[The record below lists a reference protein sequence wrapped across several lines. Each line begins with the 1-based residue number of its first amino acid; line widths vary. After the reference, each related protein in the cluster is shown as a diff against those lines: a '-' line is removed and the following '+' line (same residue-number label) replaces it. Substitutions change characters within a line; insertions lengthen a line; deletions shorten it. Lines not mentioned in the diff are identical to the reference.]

1 MNSITGKI
9 ASGEGSIGKLVN
21 DETTVDNLNETLDSI
36 DSGVKTIQ
44 NSMGRFERFRLDVN
58 LRGEALAQTS
68 DGRFSFGA
76 DLWTTKNRFFRLEG
90 VDTPYGRTKI
100 STELV
105 QTTFPDGTTETR
117 EETTIRTDD
126 KLAINAQIGYRIYP
140 RTLVRAG
147 LFESSGGF
155 AIDHAILVGKRPLR
169 LTFEAYDF
177 NRRVADNAHL
187 RLEGRYFINSN
198 IFFNAGWD
206 DPLFSQNSSLFFGG
220 GIMWSDEDLKYSLGL
235 AGSALR

>member
-1 MNSITGKI
+1 MAESQMAVFDLETG
-9 ASGEGSIGKLVN
+9 
-21 DETTVDNLNETLDSI
+21 NLELTGLP
-36 DSGVKTIQ
+36 
-44 NSMGRFERFRLDVN
+44 RL
-58 LRGEALAQTS
+58 
-68 DGRFSFGA
+68 
-76 DLWTTKNRFFRLEG
+76 
-90 VDTPYGRTKI
+90 
-100 STELV
+100 
-105 QTTFPDGTTETR
+105 TR

-187 RLEGRYFINSN
+187 RLEGRYFINSKN
-198 IFFNAGWD
+198 
-206 DPLFSQNSSLFFGG
+206 
-220 GIMWSDEDLKYSLGL
+220 GL
-235 AGSALR
+235 YVPIIRLTSRSKLASAASN